1 MSNKETLKNSEI
13 IFLYEVKLANPNGDP
28 DDENRPRID
37 PKTRTNFVTDVRLK
51 RFFRD
56 YYISKFGED
65 TIWVSMQKG
74 ERVDATTRFNNF
86 KSKEEVLEKCIDA
99 RLFGA
104 TIPKKASLFKGDN
117 EEQALKFG
125 ATIPKKASGNEKG
138 ESISYTGPLQ
148 LAWGYS
154 LHKVDMMDTR
164 SITSL
169 FSGRVSGEEN
179 IGKDYRV
186 YYSLIAFYGAFNKLR
201 AEKTKCTGADL
212 EAFDNYLWDAVKSE
226 SITRSKIG
234 HYPHLY
240 LRVEWDEDDKF
251 YGDLRRLITVKQ
263 KSDAVRSLND
273 LEIELGQLN
282 KALSGQKVYGIY
294 SDEFREK
301 VNDLKQVSNFVELPH
316 REHGA

>member
-1 MSNKETLKNSEI
+1 MNNKEDLRNSEF

-37 PKTRTNFVTDVRLK
+37 PKTRTNYVTDVRLK

-56 YYISKFGED
+56 YYISKYGED
-65 TIWVSMQKG
+65 TIWVSMQNG
-74 ERVDATTRFNNF
+74 ERVDATTRLSKFN
-86 KSKEEVLEKCIDA
+86 SKEEVLKNCIDA

-104 TIPKKASLFKGDN
+104 TIPKK
-117 EEQALKFG
+117 
-125 ATIPKKASGNEKG
+125 KASGDERG

-148 LAWGYS
+148 IAWGYS

-201 AEKTKCTGADL
+201 AEKTGCTKADL
-212 EAFDNYLWDAVKSE
+212 EAFDNSLWYAVKSE

-240 LRVEWDEDDKF
+240 LRVEWNEEDKF
-251 YGDLRRLITVKQ
+251 YGDLRRLISVKQ
-263 KSDAVRSLND
+263 KGEAVRSLD
-273 LEIELGQLN
+273 DIEIDLGQLN

-301 VNDLKQVSNFVELPH
+301 VSDLKQVSNFIELPH
-316 REHGA
+316 KESGA